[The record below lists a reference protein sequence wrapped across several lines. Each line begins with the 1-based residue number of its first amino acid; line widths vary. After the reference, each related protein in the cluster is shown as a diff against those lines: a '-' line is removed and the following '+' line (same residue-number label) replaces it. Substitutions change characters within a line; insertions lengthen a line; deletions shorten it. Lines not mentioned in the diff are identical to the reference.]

1 MASCRD
7 GYRLS
12 KWLDISAALQLE
24 SRKCCQVRHGE
35 CREKVSRYVCAIR
48 AQGDKRWRHTAME
61 VRQRVAIQQGTHNA
75 QLPRGS
81 RKRGAQGGRHSGLSA
96 HRWAQA
102 RAYSHMEWS
111 PVGFGLQATQLHSP
125 LRLHHRG
132 RSVGHISTRELA
144 LYTTKI
150 QLFHIV
156 K

>member
-1 MASCRD
+1 
-7 GYRLS
+7 
-12 KWLDISAALQLE
+12 
-24 SRKCCQVRHGE
+24 
-35 CREKVSRYVCAIR
+35 
-48 AQGDKRWRHTAME
+48 ME
-61 VRQRVAIQQGTHNA
+61 VWQRVAIQQGAHDA

-96 HRWAQA
+96 HRRAQA
-102 RAYSHMEWS
+102 RTYSHMEWS
-111 PVGFGLQATQLHSP
+111 PVGLGLQATQLHSP

-156 K
+156 D